1 MRFSL
6 ARLRELTARAGPRL
20 AWLASGWR
28 REFLLGALVLA
39 LLSYTWMFGRVTVPN
54 ERSRVYLTVAIVDH
68 GSLSIDEP
76 VRRFGAINDWAR
88 CDGRYYTDKA
98 PGSSF
103 LGVVPYAA
111 VRVFTKAQDWSIERL
126 VNVMRT
132 WVMLPIGL
140 LGFFLLRRLLRRCG
154 RPEPTVDIASLGWV
168 LGTAAFHYSTA
179 FYGHQI
185 VGVALV
191 GALGLVLDAEREEA
205 RRRWL
210 PMLGAGLLAGVAGLT
225 EYQAV
230 IPCGMLALY
239 VVAGPLRRRPGPLAA
254 FVAGALPGAAA
265 LLVYNT
271 LAFGGPFDLSYHY
284 LVAADLRAIHG
295 MGIGGVTSPAW
306 DCMVGGLFS
315 LHRGLF
321 TTSPVFLLVFPGL
334 FLLWRAKERRQA
346 ILLGVA
352 LLYFLLFISSTKIW
366 FAGWSFG
373 PRLLIPV
380 MGWAMIPVAY
390 AIDAMRTSVA
400 GDGAARGLVLAGILY
415 HQVVHAVFP
424 ELPEG
429 ATNPM
434 LDAVLPAL
442 RLGVV
447 SPNLGMQWLGLHGLW
462 SLLPLALLVLAAIV
476 VLLFIDRRRWPTR
489 AERWS
494 LFLAAFALVL
504 PLALYCLLRKQGW
517 GPDDIRW
524 FTRDFMLQELSR
536 AEFPHP

>member
-1 MRFSL
+1 VSVSL
-6 ARLRELTARAGPRL
+6 AALRERLGLRLT
-20 AWLASGWR
+20 WLAGGWR

-39 LLSYTWMFGRVTVPN
+39 LLSYSWMYSRVTVPN
-54 ERSRVYLTVAIVDH
+54 ERSRVYLTVAMVDH

-76 VRRFGAINDWAR
+76 VRRFGGINDWAR
-88 CDGRYYTDKA
+88 RDGRYYTDKA

-111 VRVFTKAQDWSIERL
+111 VRAFSPAKSWTIERL
-126 VNVMRT
+126 VNLMRT
-132 WVMLPIGL
+132 WVMLPLGL

-154 RPEPTVDIASLGWV
+154 RSEPTVDLASLGWI

-185 VGVALV
+185 VAVALV
-191 GALGLVLDAEREEA
+191 GALGLVLDAEQEGA

-210 PMLGAGLLAGVAGLT
+210 SMLGAGLLCGVAGLT
-225 EYQAV
+225 EYQGV
-230 IPCGMLALY
+230 IPCGLLAAY
-239 VVAGPLRRRPGPLAA
+239 VLAGPLRRHGWALAA

-271 LAFGGPFDLSYHY
+271 LAFGGPFHLSYHY
-284 LVAADLRAIHG
+284 LVAEDLRAIHG
-295 MGIGGVTSPAW
+295 AGIGGVTWPHW
-306 DCMVGGLFS
+306 DYMIGGLFS
-315 LHRGLF
+315 LHRGFF
-321 TTSPVFLLVFPGL
+321 TTAPLFLLVFPGL
-334 FLLWRAKERRQA
+334 YWMGRDRQWRQTAFV
-346 ILLGVA
+346 GVA

-380 MGWAMIPVAY
+380 MGWAMIPVAR
-390 AIDAMRTSVA
+390 AIDALRAWPA
-400 GDGAARGLVLAGILY
+400 GDGAARGLALGGVLYCQA
-415 HQVVHAVFP
+415 VHAVFP

-442 RLGVV
+442 RAGVV
-447 SPNLGMQWLGLHGLW
+447 SPNLGMKWLGLHGTW
-462 SLLPLALLVLAAIV
+462 SLVPLAVLVLAAV
-476 VLLFIDRRRWPTR
+476 AVLLGIDRRRWPAR
-489 AERWS
+489 GDRLS
-494 LFLAAFALVL
+494 MFLAALALLL
-504 PLALYCLLRKQGW
+504 PLALYCLLHKQGW

-524 FTRDFMLQELSR
+524 FTRDFLQQELAR
-536 AEFPHP
+536 FEFGGR